1 MGAFGIEAKEDG
13 TCGGIEEIEHGR
25 GVPNV
30 EGLGKF
36 RGFFEQRGL
45 AVTLCPVDEE
55 GEKGFAGGLPG
66 DRFFVALVRGGEGD
80 KLGSSSS
87 CYGRRSV
94 FRKVGWDL
102 ANWVLQHCPWAGGD
116 PGGSNWQ
123 GGSQGERKKRLGE
136 IADLIRGQ
144 DLDLVILNEVDF
156 DCTWSNG
163 VNQAQILA
171 KECGYPFV
179 VEQRNLDLGFPLFR
193 VAIGNAILS
202 RVPIREAE
210 GVDYPAVKW
219 WEPLAAGKK
228 GGVKALVEL
237 PDGVEVEVFAVHA
250 ETRNAGVRKNS
261 IKALVG
267 SAGRISILAGDFN
280 SVRGGDGA
288 TAVDLIFSDGRWK
301 EVSAT
306 GATFPSTKPVSRIDW
321 IFVPRGWNEL
331 SSKVLV
337 RDLSDHAMVVGE
349 WKVR

>member
-1 MGAFGIEAKEDG
+1 MKKAKRVLQVGCLVIGFLLLWFAVVRATSWDRAVRVTGEGQFSGKWDG
-13 TCGGIEEIEHGR
+13 TLRIGCYNIAHGR
-25 GVPNV
+25 
-30 EGLGKF
+30 
-36 RGFFEQRGL
+36 
-45 AVTLCPVDEE
+45 
-55 GEKGFAGGLPG
+55 
-66 DRFFVALVRGGEGD
+66 
-80 KLGSSSS
+80 
-87 CYGRRSV
+87 
-94 FRKVGWDL
+94 
-102 ANWVLQHCPWAGGD
+102 GGD